1 MHGQCDSVSL
11 FVAEQRPE
19 EISTR
24 THRLRRRRAR
34 RGRGRRRRWRRS
46 RWRSP
51 RRSCWRCTGS
61 SSTCTLHA
69 DDGRSRITQRFR
81 LGAEQG
87 EREKKKACDP
97 EQQRVPMVRVDAAGA
112 GAELVH
118 VGLAGEDGPA
128 GAQLGDARRVGL
140 AAPRRAQPPR
150 PARGRVRQA
159 VDLVL
164 HAHQHAVQRGQRR
177 PCTHHVMLS
186 CLAADQRNE

>member
-1 MHGQCDSVSL
+1 MA
-11 FVAEQRPE
+11 AEPLE
-19 EISTR
+19 EPPAIVLALYGFLVDL
-24 THRLRRRRAR
+24 HIA
-34 RGRGRRRRWRRS
+34 RGRRTEPHHATFQARRR
-46 RWRSP
+46 
-51 RRSCWRCTGS
+51 TG
-61 SSTCTLHA
+61 
-69 DDGRSRITQRFR
+69 R
-81 LGAEQG
+81 
-87 EREKKKACDP
+87 EREKKKARDP

-128 GAQLGDARRVGL
+128 GAQLRDARRVGL